1 MVRNIFD
8 VEVYVNEKTRWLDNF
23 LKDLEHTNYDKHQY
37 IDEYRSSY
45 QVKLEEFFDSE
56 YGEAF
61 NFDDNHKKNFLLD
74 IYAYAS
80 FDDFC
85 SFNAYKK
92 SAGEFNNALNYLS
105 HIPHDFHLE
114 LYQNH
119 QELFGDL
126 KFSEIDTKVEEL
138 FFKLHQE
145 VYNKFED
152 KIALLNDTLPVFTP
166 CHIEELECLLEYYD
180 KSQINMQNIL
190 KANHIN
196 LYEKNPHMLDYLQN
210 EVFGE
215 IYIPSTAQQA
225 YDEKSLIFDEPCNE
239 FFMKKALNAL
249 TKLGYEV
256 AVFKD
261 ADAYIFAYANNKEY
275 LKEAFNYLNEAKYY
289 EFDSENSTKDFPT
302 LYEQETNQQQRTRN
316 MKR

>member
-1 MVRNIFD
+1 MARNIFD
-8 VEVYVNEKTRWLDNF
+8 VEVYVNEETQWLDNF

-45 QVKLEEFFDSE
+45 QAKLEEFFDSE

-85 SFNAYKK
+85 SFNVYKK

-152 KIALLNDTLPVFTP
+152 KIVSLNETLPLFIPDTM
-166 CHIEELECLLEYYD
+166 EELEFLQELYD
-180 KSQINMQNIL
+180 DSIINLQNVL
-190 KANHIN
+190 KANHIS
-196 LYEKNPHMLDYLQN
+196 LYEKNEQH
-210 EVFGE
+210 
-215 IYIPSTAQQA
+215 
-225 YDEKSLIFDEPCNE
+225 
-239 FFMKKALNAL
+239 
-249 TKLGYEV
+249 
-256 AVFKD
+256 
-261 ADAYIFAYANNKEY
+261 
-275 LKEAFNYLNEAKYY
+275 Y

-302 LYEQETNQQQRTRN
+302 LYKQETNQQPIVRN
-316 MKR
+316 MKK

>member
-8 VEVYVNEKTRWLDNF
+8 VEVYVNEETRWLDNF

-45 QVKLEEFFDSE
+45 QAKLEEFFDSE

-145 VYNKFED
+145 VY
-152 KIALLNDTLPVFTP
+152 
-166 CHIEELECLLEYYD
+166 
-180 KSQINMQNIL
+180 
-190 KANHIN
+190 
-196 LYEKNPHMLDYLQN
+196 
-210 EVFGE
+210 
-215 IYIPSTAQQA
+215 
-225 YDEKSLIFDEPCNE
+225 
-239 FFMKKALNAL
+239 
-249 TKLGYEV
+249 
-256 AVFKD
+256 
-261 ADAYIFAYANNKEY
+261 
-275 LKEAFNYLNEAKYY
+275 
-289 EFDSENSTKDFPT
+289 
-302 LYEQETNQQQRTRN
+302 
-316 MKR
+316 

>member
-1 MVRNIFD
+1 MVRNIFH
-8 VEVYVNEKTRWLDNF
+8 VGEYVNEETQWLDNF

-37 IDEYRSSY
+37 IDEYCSHY
-45 QVKLEEFFDSE
+45 QAKLEEFFDSE

-85 SFNAYKK
+85 SFNTYKK

-126 KFSEIDTKVEEL
+126 KFSEIETKVEEL

-152 KIALLNDTLPVFTP
+152 KIALLNDTLPLFVPNTM
-166 CHIEELECLLEYYD
+166 EELEFLQELYD
-180 KSQINMQNIL
+180 DSIINLQNIL
-190 KANHIN
+190 KANHIS
-196 LYEKNPHMLDYLQN
+196 LYEK
-210 EVFGE
+210 
-215 IYIPSTAQQA
+215 
-225 YDEKSLIFDEPCNE
+225 K
-239 FFMKKALNAL
+239 
-249 TKLGYEV
+249 
-256 AVFKD
+256 
-261 ADAYIFAYANNKEY
+261 
-275 LKEAFNYLNEAKYY
+275 
-289 EFDSENSTKDFPT
+289 
-302 LYEQETNQQQRTRN
+302 
-316 MKR
+316 

>member
-1 MVRNIFD
+1 MARNIFD
-8 VEVYVNEKTRWLDNF
+8 VEVYVNEETQWLDNF

-37 IDEYRSSY
+37 IDKYRSSY
-45 QVKLEEFFDSE
+45 QAKLEEFFDSE

-119 QELFGDL
+119 QELFEDL

-138 FFKLHQE
+138 FFELHQE

-152 KIALLNDTLPVFTP
+152 KIVSLNETLPLFIPDTM
-166 CHIEELECLLEYYD
+166 EELEFLQELYD
-180 KSQINMQNIL
+180 DSIINLQNVL
-190 KANHIN
+190 KANHIS
-196 LYEKNPHMLDYLQN
+196 LYEKNEYLLNHLQN

-215 IYIPSTAQQA
+215 IYIPSTTQQV
-225 YDEKSLIFDEPCNE
+225 YNENSLIFDESCNE
-239 FFMKKALNAL
+239 FFMKKALNTL

-261 ADAYIFAYANNKEY
+261 DDAYIFAYANNKEH
-275 LKEAFNYLNEAKYY
+275 LKEAFNYLNEAKHYK
-289 EFDSENSTKDFPT
+289 FDSENSTKDFPT
-302 LYEQETNQQQRTRN
+302 LYKQETNQQPIVRN
-316 MKR
+316 MKK

>member
-1 MVRNIFD
+1 MARNIFH
-8 VEVYVNEKTRWLDNF
+8 VGEYVNEETQWLDNF

-37 IDEYRSSY
+37 IDEYCSHY
-45 QVKLEEFFDSE
+45 QAKLEEFFDSE

-105 HIPHDFHLE
+105 HIPYDFHLK

-126 KFSEIDTKVEEL
+126 KFSEIETKVEEL

-190 KANHIN
+190 KANHIS
-196 LYEKNPHMLDYLQN
+196 LYEKNEHLLNHLQN

-215 IYIPSTAQQA
+215 IYIPSTAQQV
-225 YDEKSLIFDEPCNE
+225 YNEKSLIFDESCNE
-239 FFMKKALNAL
+239 FFMKKALNTL
-249 TKLGYEV
+249 IGLDYEV

-261 ADAYIFAYANNKEY
+261 DDAYIFAYANNKEH
-275 LKEAFNYLNEAKYY
+275 LKEAFNYLNEAKHY

>member
-8 VEVYVNEKTRWLDNF
+8 VEVYVNEETQWLDNF

-37 IDEYRSSY
+37 IDEYRSRY
-45 QVKLEEFFDSE
+45 QAKLEEFFDSE

-92 SAGEFNNALNYLS
+92 SVGEFNNALNYLS

-138 FFKLHQE
+138 FFELHQE

-152 KIALLNDTLPVFTP
+152 KIVSLNETLPLFIPDTM
-166 CHIEELECLLEYYD
+166 EELEFLQELYD
-180 KSQINMQNIL
+180 DSIINLQNVL

-215 IYIPSTAQQA
+215 IYIPSTAQQV
-225 YDEKSLIFDEPCNE
+225 YNENSLIFDESCNE
-239 FFMKKALNAL
+239 FFMKKALNTL

-261 ADAYIFAYANNKEY
+261 DDAYIFAYANNKEH
-275 LKEAFNYLNEAKYY
+275 LKEAFNHLNEAKHY

-302 LYEQETNQQQRTRN
+302 LYKQETNQQPIVRN
-316 MKR
+316 MKK

>member
-1 MVRNIFD
+1 MARNIFH
-8 VEVYVNEKTRWLDNF
+8 VGEYVNEETQWLDNF

-37 IDEYRSSY
+37 IDEYCSHY
-45 QVKLEEFFDSE
+45 QAKLEEFFDSE

-152 KIALLNDTLPVFTP
+152 KIALLNETLPLFVPNT
-166 CHIEELECLLEYYD
+166 IEELEFLQELYD
-180 KSQINMQNIL
+180 DSTINLQNIL
-190 KANHIN
+190 KANHIS
-196 LYEKNPHMLDYLQN
+196 LYEKNEYLLNYLQN

-225 YDEKSLIFDEPCNE
+225 YDKQSLIFDEPCNE
-239 FFMKKALNAL
+239 FFMKKALNTL
-249 TKLGYEV
+249 IGLDYEV

-261 ADAYIFAYANNKEY
+261 DDAYIFAYANNKEH
-275 LKEAFNYLNEAKYY
+275 LKEAFNYLNEAKHY

>member
-1 MVRNIFD
+1 MARNIFD
-8 VEVYVNEKTRWLDNF
+8 VEVYVNEETQWLDNF

-37 IDEYRSSY
+37 IDEYRSRY
-45 QVKLEEFFDSE
+45 QAKLEEFFDSE

-152 KIALLNDTLPVFTP
+152 KIVSLNETLPLFIPDTM
-166 CHIEELECLLEYYD
+166 EELEFLQELYD
-180 KSQINMQNIL
+180 DSIIN
-190 KANHIN
+190 
-196 LYEKNPHMLDYLQN
+196 
-210 EVFGE
+210 
-215 IYIPSTAQQA
+215 
-225 YDEKSLIFDEPCNE
+225 
-239 FFMKKALNAL
+239 
-249 TKLGYEV
+249 
-256 AVFKD
+256 
-261 ADAYIFAYANNKEY
+261 YANNKEH
-275 LKEAFNYLNEAKYY
+275 LKEAFNHLNEAKHY

-302 LYEQETNQQQRTRN
+302 LYKQETNQQQIVRN
-316 MKR
+316 MKK